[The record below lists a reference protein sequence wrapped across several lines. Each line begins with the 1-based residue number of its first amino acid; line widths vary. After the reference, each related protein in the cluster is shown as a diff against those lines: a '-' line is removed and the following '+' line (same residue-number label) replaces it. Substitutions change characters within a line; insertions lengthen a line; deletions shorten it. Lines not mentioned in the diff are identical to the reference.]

1 MIPQQP
7 AIWYVYELID
17 PRNGQVFYV
26 GKGKGNRINEH
37 EAEAKT
43 DHPSY
48 KCNKI
53 RSIWA
58 AGHKVVKQ
66 KVAMFWD
73 EEAAYQHEEDR
84 IAEIGLDNLTNIIG
98 GGRRK
103 DITYSLPKRVTIKKA
118 KVAVP
123 MDVCWTV
130 LRRFTGWLAFWL
142 RRPSDKSQI
151 IVNGKSALQGALTE
165 CFVNVILPI
174 AWKRIIADPNNH
186 AELQELLRPWNI
198 NLVFEPHTAQI

>member
-1 MIPQQP
+1 MILQRL

-26 GKGKGNRINEH
+26 GKGKDNRINEH

-58 AGHKVVKQ
+58 AGHEVVKQ

-84 IAEIGLDNLTNIIG
+84 IAEIGLNNLTNIFG

-103 DITYSLPKRVTIKKA
+103 DITYSLLKRVTSKKT
-118 KVAVP
+118 KVVAP

-130 LRRFTGWLAFWL
+130 LRRFTGWLALWL
-142 RRPSDKSQI
+142 RRPNDKSRI
-151 IVNGKSALQGALTE
+151 IVNDKPTLRSAAIE
-165 CFVNVILPI
+165 CLVNVILPI
-174 AWKRIIADPNNH
+174 AWKRVIADPKNH

-198 NLVFEPHTAQI
+198 NLVFEPQTA

>member
-1 MIPQQP
+1 LISQRL
-7 AIWYVYELID
+7 AIWYVYELTD

-26 GKGKGNRINEH
+26 GKGKDNRINEH
-37 EAEAKT
+37 EVEAKT

-58 AGHKVVKQ
+58 AGHEVVKQ

-84 IAEIGLDNLTNIIG
+84 IAEIGLNNLTNIFG

-103 DITYSLPKRVTIKKA
+103 DITYSLPKRVTSKKT
-118 KVAVP
+118 KVVAP
-123 MDVCWTV
+123 MDVCWTI
-130 LRRFTGWLAFWL
+130 LRRFTGWLALWL
-142 RRPSDKSQI
+142 RRPNDKSRI
-151 IVNGKSALQGALTE
+151 IVNDKPTLRSAAIE
-165 CFVNVILPI
+165 CLVNVILPI
-174 AWKRIIADPNNH
+174 AWKRVIADPKNH

-198 NLVFEPHTAQI
+198 NLVFEPQTP

>member
-1 MIPQQP
+1 MILQRL

-26 GKGKGNRINEH
+26 GKGKDNRINEH

-43 DHPSY
+43 DHPSH

-58 AGHKVVKQ
+58 AGHEVGKQ

-84 IAEIGLDNLTNIIG
+84 IAEIGLNNLTNIFG

-103 DITYSLPKRVTIKKA
+103 DITYSLPKRVTSKKT
-118 KVAVP
+118 KVVAP

-130 LRRFTGWLAFWL
+130 LRRFTGWLALWL
-142 RRPSDKSQI
+142 RRPNDKSRI
-151 IVNGKSALQGALTE
+151 IVNDKPTLRSAAIE
-165 CFVNVILPI
+165 CLVNVILPI
-174 AWKRIIADPNNH
+174 AWKRVIADPKNH

-198 NLVFEPHTAQI
+198 NLVFEPQTA